1 MVFRE
6 ILGFADFYLFLY
18 FLVFFVGES
27 SGSRR
32 GVVGEWLSEEKQ
44 GKTMEKMVVGESVG
58 ESSGSPS
65 GSRRGVVGESS
76 GSRRGVPKN
85 TEKYKNK

>member
-1 MVFRE
+1 MKFWDLR
-6 ILGFADFYLFLY
+6 IFSY
-18 FLVFFVGES
+18 FCIFWYFSSGSRRGVVGEL

-44 GKTMEKMVVGESVG
+44 GKTKEKMVVGESVG

-76 GSRRGVPKN
+76 GSAK
-85 TEKYKNK
+85 KY

>member
-58 ESSGSPS
+58 ESSGS
-65 GSRRGVVGESS
+65 RRGVVGECQKIL
-76 GSRRGVPKN
+76 KN
-85 TEKYKNK
+85 TKINKKP

>member
-1 MVFRE
+1 MKFWDLR
-6 ILGFADFYLFLY
+6 IFIY
-18 FLVFFVGES
+18 FCIFWYFS

-44 GKTMEKMVVGESVG
+44 GKTKEKMVVGESVG

-65 GSRRGVVGESS
+65 GSRRGVVGECQKIL
-76 GSRRGVPKN
+76 KN
-85 TEKYKNK
+85 TKINKKP